1 MGRKEPLYPHVPGKL
16 NKPIDLE
23 YYQGQLIRVG
33 NIMVKTAIIGGEW
46 AVDYIE
52 VPPAE
57 RTAYRDALLK
67 AHKKIIKVLSKHIY
81 FE

>member
-1 MGRKEPLYPHVPGKL
+1 MSKEPLYPHVPGKL

-23 YYQGQLIRVG
+23 YQHGQLIRVG
-33 NIMVKTAIIGGEW
+33 DIMVQTAIIGREW

-52 VPPAE
+52 VPPTKKA
-57 RTAYRDALLK
+57 AYRDALLK
-67 AHKKIIKVLSKHIY
+67 AHIKIIKVLSEHIY